1 MTTPSAEQVA
11 TVIRES
17 NRIMSVLLLLVSDRH
32 TSVKAL
38 LLAAIL
44 FAGSQLMFAGARKG
58 RPAASSA
65 AVAGSITK
73 NDSLRFNY
81 YFLEAVAQQNAGH
94 YDAAFDLLN
103 HCLDINPHA
112 AEAYFM
118 RSLYLS
124 ELKKDS
130 LALRDLQTAAQLR
143 PDNDTYLERLAQFY
157 LGMQDYAK
165 ATDAYERLYATHD
178 DRTDVLNIL
187 IQLYQQ
193 SKNYDGM
200 LRCINRIGQV
210 EGETEAITMSKMR
223 VYELKGDK
231 KNALRTLK
239 ELAKEHPNDL
249 NYKIMMGNWLMQHQ
263 RQKEAFDLFTEALK
277 EEPDNSYAQ
286 GSMYDYYR
294 ANGMKQQAADMR
306 DRILLSDKTPLQTK
320 MVVVRQVIAD
330 NEAVRGDS
338 TEVLTLL
345 DRMMKASPKDADVAS
360 LKVAYMQLK
369 KMPKMEVDSALH
381 HLLAL
386 SPDNAGARLQ
396 LVQNALQGNT
406 VSPWPKQLCDSII
419 EICKPA
425 LQYNPDEMAF
435 YYYLGLA
442 YFMKDDNDRA
452 LDTFRRGV
460 GEINSQSNPDI
471 VSDFYAIMGD
481 ILHQKGLDEQAYAAY
496 DSCLQWKPDNVS
508 CLNNYAYYLSV
519 KGENLQKAE
528 AMSLRTVKAEPK
540 NATYLDTYAWIL
552 FMQKRYAEAKIY
564 IDQAVQNDSTL
575 SDVVLEHAGDIHSM
589 NNDVVNAVKYW
600 KLALEKHKDVNEAV
614 LRKKIKLRRYVKE

>member
-1 MTTPSAEQVA
+1 
-11 TVIRES
+11 
-17 NRIMSVLLLLVSDRH
+17 
-32 TSVKAL
+32 
-38 LLAAIL
+38 
-44 FAGSQLMFAGARKG
+44 
-58 RPAASSA
+58 
-65 AVAGSITK
+65 
-73 NDSLRFNY
+73 
-81 YFLEAVAQQNAGH
+81 
-94 YDAAFDLLN
+94 
-103 HCLDINPHA
+103 
-112 AEAYFM
+112 M

-239 ELAKEHPNDL
+239 ELAKEHANDL

-345 DRMMKASPKDADVAS
+345 DESLAQGCRCGKPEGGLYAVEEDAKDGSRLCFASFAGAVARQCRCPAAAGS
-360 LKVAYMQLK
+360 ECPSGQ
-369 KMPKMEVDSALH
+369 H
-381 HLLAL
+381 RLAL
-386 SPDNAGARLQ
+386 A
-396 LVQNALQGNT
+396 
-406 VSPWPKQLCDSII
+406 
-419 EICKPA
+419 
-425 LQYNPDEMAF
+425 
-435 YYYLGLA
+435 
-442 YFMKDDNDRA
+442 
-452 LDTFRRGV
+452 
-460 GEINSQSNPDI
+460 
-471 VSDFYAIMGD
+471 
-481 ILHQKGLDEQAYAAY
+481 QA
-496 DSCLQWKPDNVS
+496 
-508 CLNNYAYYLSV
+508 
-519 KGENLQKAE
+519 
-528 AMSLRTVKAEPK
+528 
-540 NATYLDTYAWIL
+540 
-552 FMQKRYAEAKIY
+552 
-564 IDQAVQNDSTL
+564 AV
-575 SDVVLEHAGDIHSM
+575 
-589 NNDVVNAVKYW
+589 
-600 KLALEKHKDVNEAV
+600 
-614 LRKKIKLRRYVKE
+614 